1 MKIIN
6 TPNAPAAIGPYS
18 QGVATNDLIFFSG
31 QIALLPEGGFLDE
44 NLEAQALQ
52 VFKNIDALLL
62 EAGVAKTNI
71 AKATVFL
78 EDLGNFTEFNELYSA
93 WLNGHKPARSCVQA
107 TLPKG
112 AKVEVEVIVA
122 QN

>member
-6 TPNAPAAIGPYS
+6 TPHAPAAIGPYS
-18 QGVATNDLIFFSG
+18 QGVATNGLIFFSG
-31 QIALLPEGGFLDE
+31 QIALTPEGNFLNE
-44 NLEAQALQ
+44 SLEVQALQ

-71 AKATVFL
+71 VKATVYL
-78 EDLGNFTEFNELYSA
+78 EGLTNFAEFNELYAA
-93 WLNGHKPARSCVQA
+93 WLDGHKPARSCVQA

-112 AKVEVEVIVA
+112 AKVEVEVIVTTS
-122 QN
+122 